1 VAHPLSQTLKVLPVL
16 LYGAL
21 GLTSAMQAPYAA
33 LDTKNAQ
40 HESLSHILY
49 DVLSSCGPHG
59 SLAECCRSIL
69 DFHEDFVKDH
79 TEALTHTCTSGTLE
93 RVPEYLATLQQF
105 SSSIVWGRAVVDEA
119 ICELHSQTTYESLV
133 ETASRQGMNYADIGS
148 KPVDHWTCGNQDR
161 SFIQV
166 LHPLPLC
173 SPKTAELFL
182 MQSGSTAP
190 TVLLHSH
197 RPRSVNSAAAI
208 WQPNVPIARPA
219 HLVSAVEELL
229 ISDIGQSPARLR
241 FCAVTMQVVHHV
253 LACQTSAGKLLEL
266 VTIARE
272 SESEAQCGVPFEG
285 TLHEGFQACAWPATP
300 TPSHFTRLLLRCTLL
315 ACELALAVA
324 VSLASGEGW
333 GNVERHLTSGTDFLK
348 RAVVLACGDRE
359 EGVPFAPGGA
369 GLRAL
374 WGIVHGPLASI
385 VPVALWSASQIP
397 KVSGKK
403 AKSGSESLVAARQ
416 ALRAFLQ
423 SVQTILTD
431 LHAQLGSC
439 QEFDIARPRGVLRIT
454 ALDGLPDMDKYRERV
469 SKVTCEAHQKQCF
482 ALREVVAAR
491 LTLVKSKSSFK
502 V

>member
-1 VAHPLSQTLKVLPVL
+1 VFSEDRRALLNAEWQYRSDSLVAQPPTSQRKFGSSHL
-16 LYGAL
+16 AAERANCS
-21 GLTSAMQAPYAA
+21 TSSP
-33 LDTKNAQ
+33 
-40 HESLSHILY
+40 
-49 DVLSSCGPHG
+49 G
-59 SLAECCRSIL
+59 ECCRRASDL
-69 DFHEDFVKDH
+69 GHRTVAS
-79 TEALTHTCTSGTLE
+79 TVALLRGYHASGPPCVGLSD
-93 RVPEYLATLQQF
+93 L
-105 SSSIVWGRAVVDEA
+105 SW
-119 ICELHSQTTYESLV
+119 
-133 ETASRQGMNYADIGS
+133 ET
-148 KPVDHWTCGNQDR
+148 
-161 SFIQV
+161 
-166 LHPLPLC
+166 
-173 SPKTAELFL
+173 
-182 MQSGSTAP
+182 
-190 TVLLHSH
+190 
-197 RPRSVNSAAAI
+197 
-208 WQPNVPIARPA
+208 
-219 HLVSAVEELL
+219 
-229 ISDIGQSPARLR
+229 
-241 FCAVTMQVVHHV
+241 
-253 LACQTSAGKLLEL
+253 LEL